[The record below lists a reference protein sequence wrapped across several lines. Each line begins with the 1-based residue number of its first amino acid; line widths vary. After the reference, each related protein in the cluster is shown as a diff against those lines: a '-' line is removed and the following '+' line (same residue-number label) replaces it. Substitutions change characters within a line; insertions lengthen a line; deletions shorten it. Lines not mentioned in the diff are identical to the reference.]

1 MNHNMML
8 ISFARMRS
16 LRHFAIFLIVVFLS
30 TGCSSISIEGARQ
43 LGASGKDVVVQHQ
56 RNILASD
63 EEYQRAM
70 DAESLF
76 HGISGTMNSPA
87 YKAILELYDKIQL
100 ELSSRSV
107 VFSTLAGAYD
117 AFGNLAGL
125 DASTEV
131 ETSIGNLGGAV
142 NSYAVAIGQE
152 PVISDATTGVIS
164 RIGGLVAAEVQ
175 KEKIKEASILIRK
188 RLKTF
193 VELFEDPL
201 VREQILGF
209 KSVLGSNRKAAI
221 EKLWDK
227 GVYSPKPLLDEMGAE
242 AGFVA
247 QTDAITLVIAD
258 KQLSNGLWEV
268 ANRRLSHKI
277 GLIEK
282 GYDASVK
289 ALKRLIAEH
298 EKLEKGQE
306 LDLSRLRQIAARL
319 QSIASLLKKTPTENS
334 EK

>member
-8 ISFARMRS
+8 ISFARIKS
-16 LRHFAIFLIVVFLS
+16 LKRFAIFLLLVFLS
-30 TGCSSISIEGARQ
+30 TGCSSISIEGCDSLVPRERS
-43 LGASGKDVVVQHQ
+43 LWYKIRGIYLLLMKNTS
-56 RNILASD
+56 
-63 EEYQRAM
+63 AM

-76 HGISGTMNSPA
+76 HGVSGTMESPA
-87 YKAILELYDKIQL
+87 YTAILELYGKIQL

-107 VFSTLAGAYD
+107 VFSTLAGVYD

-142 NSYAVAIGQE
+142 NSYAVAIGQQQ
-152 PVISDATTGVIS
+152 VITDAPTGVIS

-175 KEKIKEASILIRK
+175 KEKIKEASILIRE
-188 RLKTF
+188 RLDTF
-193 VELFEDPL
+193 VELFKDPL
-201 VREQILGF
+201 VHEQIVGF
-209 KSVLGSNRKAAI
+209 KNLLGSNRKAAI
-221 EKLWDK
+221 EMLWDK

-247 QTDAITLVIAD
+247 QKDGIELVIAD
-258 KQLSNGLWEV
+258 KKLSKGLWEV
-268 ANRRLSHKI
+268 VDRRFSRKFE
-277 GLIEK
+277 LIEK

-289 ALKRLIAEH
+289 ALKRLITEH
-298 EKLEKGQE
+298 KKLEKGQE
-306 LDLSRLRQIAARL
+306 LDLSRLRQIVAEL
-319 QSIASLLKKTPTENS
+319 QSIASLLDKTPTENS

>member
-8 ISFARMRS
+8 ISFARIKS
-16 LRHFAIFLIVVFLS
+16 LKRFAIFLLLVFLS
-30 TGCSSISIEGARQ
+30 TGCSSISIEGARE
-43 LGASGKDVVVQHQ
+43 LGASGKEVVVQNQ
-56 RNILASD
+56 RNIFASD

-76 HGISGTMNSPA
+76 HGVSGTMKSPA
-87 YKAILELYDKIQL
+87 YTAILELYGKIQL

-107 VFSTLAGAYD
+107 VFSTLAGVYD

-125 DASTEV
+125 DASIEV

-142 NSYAVAIGQE
+142 NSYAVAIGQQ
-152 PVISDATTGVIS
+152 PVIFDATTGVIS

-175 KEKIKEASILIRK
+175 KEKIKKASILIRE
-188 RLKTF
+188 RLDTF
-193 VELFEDPL
+193 VELFKDPL
-201 VREQILGF
+201 VHEQIVGF
-209 KSVLGSNRKAAI
+209 KSLLGSNRKAAI
-221 EKLWDK
+221 EMLWDK

-247 QTDAITLVIAD
+247 QKDAIKLVIAD
-258 KQLSNGLWEV
+258 KKLSNGLWEV
-268 ANRRLSHKI
+268 VDRRLSHKI
-277 GLIEK
+277 ELIEK

-298 EKLEKGQE
+298 KKLEKGQE
-306 LDLSRLRQIAARL
+306 LDLSRLRQIVAEL
-319 QSIASLLKKTPTENS
+319 QSIASLLNKTPTENS